1 MKNFD
6 DLFKYISSEIG
17 MSSNLIKRNFIIG
30 NNNLESMLIYMKG
43 IVDTSNIDEYI
54 IKPLM
59 STLKDDFTVDE
70 KLPEYLL
77 KKFII
82 FCDANVSGDMLLAIE
97 SIKTGKT
104 VLFFQDIRLFIIFNT
119 TNFKERNLSEPDNE
133 TSIRGAKDGFVEN
146 FETNLDI
153 LKKIIK
159 DKNLTAQF
167 LKVGSKSQ
175 TTVSLVYLDDVV
187 NPDVLN
193 LLLAK
198 IKNISTDSL
207 LDSGSL
213 AQLIEDNPY
222 SPFPQAF
229 YSERPDR
236 IKSQIMSGKIAV
248 IVDGCPSV
256 LTLPCVFLEFFQIV
270 DDYNSR
276 TLVSS
281 LFRFLRFLAF
291 FVKLTLSPIYL
302 SLISQD
308 SELIPLKFLNPI
320 IQSRIDI
327 PLTPFLEILT
337 MEIIIE
343 FLKEGSLIMPNKIGP
358 TLSIAGGLIIGQTAI
373 QSKIV
378 SPTTLLIIGIGTIVT
393 SLIPNYELGRSI
405 RFLKFPML
413 LLAQTLGLLGVSL
426 GLMFLFVHL
435 CSLKVLNVP
444 YFDIFLSDF
453 EDSFIRAPITKL
465 KSILKAIPTQKD
477 KE

>member
-6 DLFKYISSEIG
+6 DLFKYIISEVG
-17 MSSNLIKRNFIIG
+17 MSSNLIRKNFVIG

-43 IVDTSNIDEYI
+43 IVDTTSIDEYI

-59 STLKDDFTVDE
+59 STSKDDFIIDE
-70 KLPEYLL
+70 NLPEYLL

-82 FCDANVSGDMLLAIE
+82 FSDANVSGDMLLAIE
-97 SIKTGKT
+97 SIKVGKT
-104 VLFFQDIRLFIIFNT
+104 VLFFQDIRLFIILNT
-119 TNFKERNLSEPDNE
+119 TNFKERTPSEPNNE
-133 TSIRGAKDGFVEN
+133 TSIRGAKDGFIEN
-146 FETNLDI
+146 FETNLNI
-153 LKKIIK
+153 LKKIIN
-159 DKNLTAQF
+159 DKSLTVKF
-167 LKVGSKSQ
+167 FKVGSKSQ
-175 TTVSLVYLDDVV
+175 TTVSIVYLEDIV

-193 LLLAK
+193 ILMTK

-256 LTLPCVFLEFFQIV
+256 LTLPCIFLDFFQIV

-281 LFRFLRFLAF
+281 LFRFLRFLALF
-291 FVKLTLSPIYL
+291 IKLTLSPIYL

-308 SELIPLKFLNPI
+308 SQLIPLKFLNPI
-320 IQSRIDI
+320 IQSRVDI
-327 PLTPFLEILT
+327 PLTPLLEILT

-378 SPTTLLIIGIGTIVT
+378 SPTTLLIIGIGTVTT
-393 SLIPNYELGRSI
+393 SLIPNYELERSI

-435 CSLKVLNVP
+435 CSLKILNVP
-444 YFDIFLSDF
+444 YFDIFFSDF
-453 EDSFIRAPITKL
+453 EDSVIRAPITKL
-465 KSILKAIPTQKD
+465 KSILKAIPTRKN